1 MPDLEHSLHD
11 HDLGHLRIVAEGWGL
26 ELTAPDV
33 RTALPDLVA
42 WLRNETYV
50 QEMLETLNSEA
61 LAVISSLLKKDGRL
75 PWVQFIRQFGEVRE
89 IGPGRRDRQRP
100 DKNPTSTAEILWY
113 RAIVARAF
121 FDTSRGSEE
130 FAYIPDDLLPLIS
143 NLAPSQGSDP
153 LGRAAT
159 LAERAHAI
167 PTDDRMLDQICTLL
181 AARRIDQYEISLP
194 DHLEPFL
201 LTLLTIAG
209 ILSSE
214 GQPNLDAT
222 RAHLEA
228 PRGEALL
235 QLAQVWLNSAAHND
249 MHLVPGLRAEGEWEN
264 EPLATRRFVIRLLDA
279 LPTGTWWN
287 LSAFIADVRRAHP
300 DFQRPAGD
308 YDSWYIKN
316 TETDNFLRG
325 FEHWDNVD
333 GALIR
338 YLITGPLHWLGFVD
352 LAAPEE
358 ESPPSQ
364 GTAFRYSG
372 WASAL
377 FADTAP
383 DGIPEES
390 APVHI
395 RSDGRVGVPLGAPRS
410 VRYQIARF
418 CRWEQDTPHEYRYLL
433 SPSSLER
440 ARNQGLEISH
450 LLSILQKHAD
460 SVSPNIIKALKQWEM
475 RGTEIH
481 VEQHVILRVGSPKIL
496 QSLQKTRAAR
506 FLGDSL
512 GPTSIIVKAGAEEKV
527 LAALLEMGFMG
538 EIEPP
543 VEADEHR

>member
-1 MPDLEHSLHD
+1 LPDLEHSLHG
-11 HDLGHLRIVAEGWGL
+11 HDLGHLRIIADGWGL
-26 ELTAPDV
+26 DLTAPDV
-33 RTALPDLVA
+33 KSALPELVE
-42 WLRNETYV
+42 LLLNETLV
-50 QEMLETLNSEA
+50 EEILEILNLDTL
-61 LAVISSLLKKDGRL
+61 LAISTILEKNGRL
-75 PWVQFIRQFGEVRE
+75 PWVQFTRQFGEVRE

-100 DKNPTSTAEILWY
+100 DKNPTSIAEVLWY

-130 FAYIPDDLLPLIS
+130 FAYIPDDLLLLIAKKAS
-143 NLAPSQGSDP
+143 SQESDP

-159 LAERAHAI
+159 TAERAHAI
-167 PTDDRMLDQICTLL
+167 PTNDGVLDQICTLL
-181 AARRIDQYEISLP
+181 AALRIDQNQASLP

-201 LTLLTIAG
+201 LSLLSVSG
-209 ILSSE
+209 ILSSQ
-214 GQPNLDAT
+214 GQPNLDAA

-235 QLAQVWLNSAAHND
+235 QLAQAWLNSAAHND
-249 MHLVPGLRAEGEWEN
+249 LHLVPGLQAEGEWEN
-264 EPLATRRFVIRLLDA
+264 EPLSTRRIIIRLLDA

-316 TETDNFLRG
+316 IETDNFLRG
-325 FEHWDNVD
+325 FEHWDDVD

-338 YLITGPLHWLGFVD
+338 YIITGPLHWLGFVD

-358 ESPPSQ
+358 DSTPSL
-364 GTAFRYSG
+364 GAAFRYSG

-383 DGIPEES
+383 DGIPDES
-390 APVHI
+390 APVHV

-418 CRWEQDTPHEYRYLL
+418 CRWEQDPPHEYRYLL
-433 SPSSLER
+433 TPSSLER

-450 LLSILQKHAD
+450 LLSILKKHAD
-460 SVSPNIIKALKQWEM
+460 SAPPNIIKALKQWEM

-506 FLGDSL
+506 FLGDPL
-512 GPTSIIVKAGAEEKV
+512 GPTSIIVKTGAEEKV

-538 EIEPP
+538 EITQHTE
-543 VEADEHR
+543 DKTI